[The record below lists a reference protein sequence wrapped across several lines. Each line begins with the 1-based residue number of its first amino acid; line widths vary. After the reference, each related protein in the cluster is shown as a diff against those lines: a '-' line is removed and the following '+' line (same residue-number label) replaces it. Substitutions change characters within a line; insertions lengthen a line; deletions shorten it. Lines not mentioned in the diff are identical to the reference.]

1 MRVAI
6 VHYWLVGMRGGE
18 KVVEAL
24 CEMFPDADVYTHV
37 YDPKNISPTIR
48 QHRVRTT
55 FIQKL
60 PRATRWYRRYLPL
73 MPMALEQLDLS
84 DYDLILSSESGPAKG
99 LLVPPSALHVCYC
112 HTPMRYVW
120 DMYHQYLAGVGF
132 FTRLFM
138 IPGIHYVR
146 QWDAISSA
154 RVDHFIANSVNV
166 AERIRRH
173 YRRDADVIPPPVDT
187 SEFAPAG
194 ERGDFYLIVGQ
205 LVRYKRVDIAIEAF
219 NEMGRRLVIIGD
231 GEEARALARLAGD
244 NISLMGW
251 QPPEVL
257 ADHYAR
263 CRALIFPGEEDFG
276 IVPIEAMASGRPVIA
291 YRKGGALET
300 VVEGITGLFFDEQTP
315 ESLIDA
321 VVRYETESADF
332 DPDVITRHA
341 WSFDRSLFKERMK
354 ETIERLLEER
364 LAGGRE

>member
-24 CEMFPDADVYTHV
+24 CEMFPEADVFTHV
-37 YDPKNISPTIR
+37 YDPKNISETIR
-48 QHRVRTT
+48 RHEVRTT

-60 PRATRWYRRYLPL
+60 PRAKRWYRRYLPL
-73 MPMALEQLDLS
+73 MPVALEQLDLS
-84 DYDLILSSESGPAKG
+84 GYDLIISSESGPAKG
-99 LLVPPSALHVCYC
+99 LLVPSGALHVCYC

-120 DMYHQYLAGVGF
+120 DMYHQYLRDSGF
-132 FTRLFM
+132 IMRLLM
-138 IPGIHYVR
+138 VPGIHYVR
-146 QWDAISSA
+146 QWDAVSA
-154 RVDHFIANSVNV
+154 GRVDHFIANSVNV
-166 AERIRRH
+166 AKRIRRH
-173 YRRDADVIPPPVDT
+173 YRRDSEVIHPPVDT
-187 SEFAPAG
+187 TNFAPAS

-205 LVRYKRVDIAIEAF
+205 LVRYKRVDVAIDAF
-219 NEMGRRLVIIGD
+219 NKLGRRLVIIGD
-231 GEEARALARLAGD
+231 GEESGALSRRAED

-300 VVEGITGLFFDEQTP
+300 VVEGITGIFFDEQTP
-315 ESLIDA
+315 ESLSDA
-321 VVRYETESADF
+321 VARYETETADF
-332 DPDVITRHA
+332 EPDVIVRHA
-341 WSFDRSLFKERMK
+341 RSFDRAVFKRRMR
-354 ETIERLLEER
+354 ETLDRLLEER
-364 LAGGRE
+364 LLDAD